1 MGKGKYHKVTREEHQ
16 KILDSR
22 HSVCPVPF
30 PVIAEKLKIPERTV
44 RRYANMLP
52 DQARMKHHRASMF
65 DPYKEEIEALLN
77 KDMGKQSRKIKA
89 ALRDFRAAHPEMT
102 VKKTAFYDFVR
113 NKCDL
118 TNEPRLAR
126 IPLEHDYGEAQIDF
140 CELKY
145 YRRGRRVDGH
155 QFTMTFVKSGVSFVQ
170 IFPAENQQCLFE
182 AMKNIFEYIGFV
194 PRKILFDNASTAVLI
209 VGGKGKD
216 AVPTKE
222 YADFASWYGFEYTF
236 CNPASGWEKGA
247 VEHAND
253 TKRQA
258 YFSPCPDIQDER
270 EYNRELLKRCM
281 DDAREKHYLMGMPKV
296 ELFENERKAGIALP
310 KKPFDCRLIEQH
322 KTDKCALIQVK
333 GCRYSVSDRHP
344 RKNVIVKVGAFDIEI
359 YELTGELICTH
370 RRSYKKGSTTIDPT
384 MYAEALAARPR
395 ARIKKSDN
403 EYVDGES
410 SDILHELKMGL
421 KSVRPAARADAMTD
435 FCDKHNIMC
444 LPMPTKTKQA
454 VLLYDLTSYS
464 ADKEHYDQIIQSNGI
479 MVQTAQ
485 AGGAVCRGGTKQK
498 VKRA

>member
-1 MGKGKYHKVTREEHQ
+1 MKYHKVTREEHR
-16 KILDSR
+16 KILESR
-22 HSVCPVPF
+22 HSVCPVPY

-44 RRYANMLP
+44 RRYANKLP
-52 DQARMKHHRASMF
+52 DQARVKHHRASMF
-65 DPYKEEIEALLN
+65 DTYKEEIEALLN
-77 KDMGKQSRKIKA
+77 KDMGKQSRKIRA

-140 CELKY
+140 CDVKY
-145 YRRGRRVDGH
+145 HRRGRCVNGH

-182 AMKNIFEYIGFV
+182 AMRNIFEYIGFV

-222 YADFASWYGFEYTF
+222 YANFAAWYGFEYKF

-247 VEHAND
+247 VEHANE
-253 TKRQA
+253 TKRQE

-281 DDAREKHYLMGMPKV
+281 DDAATEKHYLWGIPKS
-296 ELFENERKAGIALP
+296 ELFENERRAGIVLTQ
-310 KKPFDCRLIEQH
+310 KHSDWRLNEQH
-322 KTDKCALIQVK
+322 KTDKCALITVK
-333 GCRYSVSDRHP
+333 GCRYSVSDKHP
-344 RKNVIVKVGAFDIEI
+344 RKDVIVKIGAFDIEI
-359 YELTGELICTH
+359 CELTGEQICTH
-370 RRSYKKGSTTIDPT
+370 RRSYKLGSTTIDPT

-403 EYVDGES
+403 EYVEGES
-410 SDILHELKMGL
+410 REILHELKMAV
-421 KSVRPAARADAMTD
+421 KSVRPAAREDAMID
-435 FCDKHNIMC
+435 YCDRHGIAC
-444 LPMPTKTKQA
+444 LPAPTKTKA
-454 VLLYDLTSYS
+454 SAILYDLTPFN
-464 ADKEHYDQIIQSNGI
+464 ADKEHYDKTIQSNGI
-479 MVQTAQ
+479 MVQTAET
-485 AGGAVCRGGTKQK
+485 GRSVCRSRSK
-498 VKRA
+498 

>member
-1 MGKGKYHKVTREEHQ
+1 MKYHKVTREEHR
-16 KILDSR
+16 KILESR
-22 HSVCPVPF
+22 HSVCPVPY

-44 RRYANMLP
+44 RRYANKLP
-52 DQARMKHHRASMF
+52 DQAMVKHHRASMF
-65 DPYKEEIEALLN
+65 DTYKEEIEALLN

-126 IPLEHDYGEAQIDF
+126 IPIEHDYGEAQIDF
-140 CELKY
+140 CDVKY
-145 YRRGRRVDGH
+145 HRRGRCVNGH

-182 AMKNIFEYIGFV
+182 AMRNIFEYIGFV

-222 YADFASWYGFEYTF
+222 YANFAAWYGFEYKF

-247 VEHAND
+247 VEHANE
-253 TKRQA
+253 TKRQE

-281 DDAREKHYLMGMPKV
+281 DDAATEKHYLWGIPKS
-296 ELFENERKAGIALP
+296 ELFENERRAGIVLTQ
-310 KKPFDCRLIEQH
+310 KHSDWRLNEQH
-322 KTDKCALIQVK
+322 KTDKCALITVK
-333 GCRYSVSDRHP
+333 GCRYSVSDKHP
-344 RKNVIVKVGAFDIEI
+344 RKDVIVKIGAFDIEI
-359 YELTGELICTH
+359 CELTGEQICTH
-370 RRSYKKGSTTIDPT
+370 RRSYKLGSTTIDPT

-395 ARIKKSDN
+395 ARIKQSDN

-421 KSVRPAARADAMTD
+421 KSVRPAAQADALTD
-435 FCDKHNIMC
+435 FCDKRNIACM
-444 LPMPTKTKQA
+444 TVQGKSKRA
-454 VLLYDLTSYS
+454 VILYNLSSYNS
-464 ADKEHYDQIIQSNGI
+464 DKEHYDQIIQSNGI
-479 MVQTAQ
+479 MVQTAET
-485 AGGAVCRGGTKQK
+485 GRSVCRSRSK
-498 VKRA
+498 

>member
-1 MGKGKYHKVTREEHQ
+1 MGKGKYHKVTREEHE
-16 KILDSR
+16 KIIASR
-22 HSVCPVPF
+22 HSVCPVPYAQ
-30 PVIAEKLKIPERTV
+30 ISEKIGVPERTV
-44 RRYANMLP
+44 RRYASKQP
-52 DQARMKHHRASMF
+52 AQVKTRRHRASMF
-65 DPYKEEIEALLN
+65 DPFKDEIEALLN
-77 KDMGKQSRKIKA
+77 KDMGKQSRKIKVA
-89 ALRDFRAAHPEMT
+89 MRDFRAAHSELT

-140 CELKY
+140 CNVKY
-145 YRRGRRVDGH
+145 YRRERLIDGH

-182 AMKNIFEYIGFV
+182 AMRNIFEYIGFV
-194 PRKILFDNASTAVLI
+194 PRNILFDNASTAVLI
-209 VGGKGKD
+209 VGGKGKE

-222 YADFASWYGFEYTF
+222 YADFARWYGFEYKF

-253 TKRQA
+253 TKRQK
-258 YFSPCPDIQDER
+258 YFSPYPHIQDER
-270 EYNRELLKRCM
+270 EYNRELLIRCI
-281 DDAREKHYLMGMPKV
+281 DDAKENHYLMDVPKI
-296 ELFENERKAGIALP
+296 ELFEHEQKAGIALP
-310 KKPFDCRLIEQH
+310 KTPFDCRLTEAH
-322 KTDKCALIQVK
+322 KTDKCALITVK

-344 RKNVIVKVGAFDIEI
+344 RKNVIVKVGAFDIKI

-370 RRSYKKGSTTIDPT
+370 RRSYKLGSTTIDPT

-403 EYVDGES
+403 EYVKGENRENLH
-410 SDILHELKMGL
+410 DIKMAL
-421 KSVRPAARADAMTD
+421 KSVRPAAQADVLTD
-435 FCDKHNIMC
+435 YCDKRNVACMTV
-444 LPMPTKTKQA
+444 PGKSKRA
-454 VLLYDLTSYS
+454 VVLYNLNSYNS
-464 ADKEHYDQIIQSNGI
+464 DKEHYDQIIQSNGV

-485 AGGAVCRGGTKQK
+485 AGEVVCRGSTKQK

>member
-16 KILDSR
+16 KILASR
-22 HSVCPVPF
+22 HSVCPVPYSK
-30 PVIAEKLKIPERTV
+30 IAEKTGIPVRTI
-44 RRYANMLP
+44 RRYATKQPELVKVK
-52 DQARMKHHRASMF
+52 RHRASMF
-65 DPYKEEIEALLN
+65 DPFKAEIEELLN

-102 VKKTAFYDFVR
+102 IKKTAFYDFVR

-140 CELKY
+140 CDVKY
-145 YRRGRRVDGH
+145 YRCGQLVYGH

-194 PRKILFDNASTAVLI
+194 PKSILFDNASTAVLI
-209 VGGKGKD
+209 IRGKGKD

-247 VEHAND
+247 VEHANE
-253 TKRQA
+253 TKRQE
-258 YFSPCPDIQDER
+258 YFSPCPHIEDER
-270 EYNRELLKRCM
+270 EYNRSLLDRCM
-281 DDAREKHYLMGMPKV
+281 DDAREKHYLWNVPKV
-296 ELFENERKAGIALP
+296 ELFENERMAGIALS
-310 KKPFDCRLIEQH
+310 KKPFDYRLTEPH

-333 GCRYSVSDRHP
+333 GCRYSVSDKHP
-344 RKNVIVKVGAFDIEI
+344 RKNVMVKIGAFDIEI
-359 YELTGELICTH
+359 CELTGELICTH
-370 RRSYKKGSTTIDPT
+370 RRSYKIGSTTIDPT

-403 EYVDGES
+403 EYVEDES
-410 SDILHELKMGL
+410 REILHELKMAI

-435 FCDKHNIMC
+435 FFDKHNIAC
-444 LPMPTKTKQA
+444 LPMPTKNKQA

-464 ADKEHYDQIIQSNGI
+464 ADKEHYDQIIQSNGH
-479 MVQTAQ
+479 MVQKAS
-485 AGGAVCRGGTKQK
+485 AWPAVCRGRSK
-498 VKRA
+498 

>member
-16 KILDSR
+16 KILASR
-22 HSVCPVPF
+22 HSVCPVPYSK
-30 PVIAEKLKIPERTV
+30 IAEKTGVPERTV
-44 RRYANMLP
+44 RRYANKQPETLKVK
-52 DQARMKHHRASMF
+52 RRRASMF
-65 DPYKEEIEALLN
+65 DPFKEEIEGLLN

-126 IPLEHDYGEAQIDF
+126 IPIEHDYGEAQIDF
-140 CELKY
+140 CDVKY
-145 YRRGRRVDGH
+145 YRQDRVVYGH

-194 PRKILFDNASTAVLI
+194 PKSILFDNASTAVLI
-209 VGGKGKD
+209 VGGKGKE

-222 YADFASWYGFEYTF
+222 YADFASWYGFEYKF

-253 TKRQA
+253 TKRQE
-258 YFSPCPDIQDER
+258 YFSPCPHIEDER
-270 EYNRELLKRCM
+270 EYNRLLLDKCM
-281 DDAREKHYLMGMPKV
+281 NDAQENHYLWNVPKV

-310 KKPFDCRLIEQH
+310 QKPFDCRLTEPH
-322 KTDKCALIQVK
+322 KTDKCALIWVK
-333 GCRYSVSDRHP
+333 GCRYSVSDKHP
-344 RKNVIVKVGAFDIEI
+344 RKDVMVKIGAFDIEI

-370 RRSYKKGSTTIDPT
+370 RRSYKLGSTTVDPT

-403 EYVDGES
+403 EYVENES
-410 SDILHELKMGL
+410 REILHELKMGL
-421 KSVRPAARADAMTD
+421 KSVRPAAREAATIDYFDRHEIA
-435 FCDKHNIMC
+435 C
-444 LPMPTKTKQA
+444 LPLPSKTHESMI
-454 VLLYDLTSYS
+454 LYQITPFNQDM
-464 ADKEHYDQIIQSNGI
+464 EHYDKTIQSNGH
-479 MVQTAQ
+479 MVQKAETGA
-485 AGGAVCRGGTKQK
+485 AVCRG
-498 VKRA
+498 RSE

>member
-1 MGKGKYHKVTREEHQ
+1 MKYHKITREEHL
-16 KILDSR
+16 KILSSR
-22 HSVCPVPF
+22 HSVCPVPY
-30 PVIAEKLKIPERTV
+30 PVIAEHLKIPARTV
-44 RRYANMLP
+44 RRYANKLP
-52 DQARMKHHRASMF
+52 DQARVKHHRASMF

-89 ALRDFRAAHPEMT
+89 ALRDFSEAHPEMT
-102 VKKTAFYDFVR
+102 VKKTAFYNFVR
-113 NKCDL
+113 NRCDL

-145 YRRGRRVDGH
+145 YRRGRRVDGQ

-182 AMKNIFEYIGFV
+182 AMRNIFEYIGFV
-194 PRKILFDNASTAVLI
+194 PRNILFDNASTAVLI

-222 YADFASWYGFEYTF
+222 YANFAVWYGFEYKF

-247 VEHAND
+247 VEHANE

-258 YFSPCPDIQDER
+258 YFSPYPHIQDER
-270 EYNRELLKRCM
+270 EYNRELLDRCM
-281 DDAREKHYLMGMPKV
+281 NDAVTEKHYLRGVPKS

-310 KKPFDCRLIEQH
+310 KKPFDCRLIETH
-322 KTDKCALIQVK
+322 KTDKCALITVK

-344 RKNVIVKVGAFDIEI
+344 RKNVIVKVGAFDVEI

-370 RRSYKKGSTTIDPT
+370 RRSYKQGSTTIDPT
-384 MYAEALAARPR
+384 MYDEALAARPR

-410 SDILHELKMGL
+410 SDILHDIKMAL
-421 KSVRPAARADAMTD
+421 KSVRPAARAEALID
-435 FCDKHNIMC
+435 FCDKHNITC
-444 LPMPTKTKQA
+444 RPMPTKTKHA

-464 ADKEHYDQIIQSNGI
+464 TDKDHYDETIQSNSL
-479 MVQTAQ
+479 MVQTAKT
-485 AGGAVCRGGTKQK
+485 GATICRG
-498 VKRA
+498 RSE

>member
-1 MGKGKYHKVTREEHQ
+1 MKYHKITREEHQ
-16 KILDSR
+16 KILESR
-22 HSVCPVPF
+22 HSVCPVPYY
-30 PVIAEKLKIPERTV
+30 VIAEKLKIPERTV
-44 RRYANMLP
+44 RRYANKLP

-126 IPLEHDYGEAQIDF
+126 IPLDHDYGDAQIDF
-140 CELKY
+140 CDVKY
-145 YRRGRRVDGH
+145 YRRGRCVNGH

-182 AMKNIFEYIGFV
+182 AMRNIFEYIGFV
-194 PRKILFDNASTAVLI
+194 PRNILFDNASTAVLI
-209 VGGKGKD
+209 VGCKGKN

-222 YADFASWYGFEYTF
+222 YANFAAWYGFEYKF

-258 YFSPCPDIQDER
+258 YFSPCPDIKDER

-281 DDAREKHYLMGMPKV
+281 DDAHEKHYLMGVQKS
-296 ELFENERKAGIALP
+296 ELFENEKKSGIALP
-310 KKPFDCRLIEQH
+310 NKPFDCRLTETH
-322 KTDKCALIQVK
+322 KTDKCALIWVK
-333 GCRYSVSDRHP
+333 GCRYSVSDKHP
-344 RKNVIVKVGAFDIEI
+344 RKNVIVRIGAFDVEI

-370 RRSYKKGSTTIDPT
+370 RRSYKQGSTTIDPT

-410 SDILHELKMGL
+410 SDILHDIKMAL
-421 KSVRPAARADAMTD
+421 KSVRPAAQADVLTEY
-435 FCDKHNIMC
+435 CDKLNIACM
-444 LPMPTKTKQA
+444 TVQGKSKRA
-454 VLLYDLTSYS
+454 VILYNLNSYNS
-464 ADKEHYDQIIQSNGI
+464 DKDHYDQIIQSNGV